1 MILSNGR
8 GIHELHGIV
17 KTSDGLNGGF
27 RGVEDMLVG
36 ERKSRAEESNLIKYM
51 IIISHREAHEPPDTS
66 RGSRGCQMV
75 FGRWPDRVS
84 HLFPD
89 FEGEADRRSYH
100 PEGSQ
105 LT

>member
-1 MILSNGR
+1 MALKMSY
-8 GIHELHGIV
+8 
-17 KTSDGLNGGF
+17 GLN
-27 RGVEDMLVG
+27 VDCEDMFGWLNEEHV
-36 ERKSRAEESNLIKYM
+36 EESNLIEYA
-51 IIISHREAHEPPDTS
+51 IIISHREAHKPPDTL

-75 FGRWPDRVS
+75 FGCWPNWVS

-100 PEGSQ
+100 PEGLQ